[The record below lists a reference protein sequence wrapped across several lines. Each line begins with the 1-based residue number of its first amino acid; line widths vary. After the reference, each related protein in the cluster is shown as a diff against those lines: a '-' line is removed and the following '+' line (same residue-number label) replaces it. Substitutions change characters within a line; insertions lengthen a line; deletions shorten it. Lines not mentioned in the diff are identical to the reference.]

1 MSLPSLDGTLLAGP
15 LPKNF
20 DISSLQNFK
29 FSHQFLIKFFKIYSI
44 KLLKFIQLY
53 FQILELIKISMAVKL
68 AASFISV
75 LANLVR
81 LNCALWLLKCRLRW
95 WNFKTSIVVRC
106 LIVIAT
112 IILSLAIA
120 LSNF

>member
-15 LPKNF
+15 LPN
-20 DISSLQNFK
+20 N
-29 FSHQFLIKFFKIYSI
+29 FLIQFFKVYSI

-68 AASFISV
+68 ATSFISV

-81 LNCALWLLKCRLRW
+81 LNCALWLLKYRLRG
-95 WNFKTSIVVRC
+95 WNLKTSIVVRC

-112 IILSLAIA
+112 IILSLGGVA